1 MTDMVDRAAER
12 STIWSTI
19 AALVRYRELLRNLVL
34 KDLKLKYRGS
44 VLGFL
49 WSLVNPLIMMGVY
62 TVAFKYIL
70 RSKVEGFVFLLLLG
84 LLPWGFFVGST
95 TMATRSM
102 TDSSDLMKSV
112 RFPSAVLPIATVLF
126 NFAQYVL
133 TIVVFLPLMLVAQG
147 VPLAAPMLLYPVF
160 LTLQVLF
167 TVGVALVL
175 AAGTVFF
182 RDVRHLL
189 EVALPVLFWVT
200 PIVYPLTQVPEQWR
214 PLILLSPLSSYIAAY
229 QQIFYYRQWPSAEIW
244 IVGIVYGCGML
255 LIGMRFFLA
264 MEDRLAERL

>member
-84 LLPWGFFVGST
+84 LLPWVFVGST